1 MEKRP
6 NILIITSDQQRKDSL
21 GIYNQNVHTPVL
33 DAIASD
39 GITMDRAYITHP
51 TCTPSRASI
60 LTGQMASHHGAYT
73 IGTALNED
81 TVKFSDLLSKEGY
94 DTFFTGKPHFQQL
107 SDPDSFEWSGNALNE
122 EYWKGYQ
129 SGYYGFKDLKI
140 YNGHTDYSF
149 TAGMHY
155 RLWLKEKGL
164 SDEEIS
170 SRFNYIPSNT
180 YREHGE
186 WKIER
191 KFHPT
196 VFTADCAVDYLT
208 RHKTENPFLMWVSF
222 SDPHDPHVVPE
233 PYASMY
239 APEDVNYLGY
249 VEGEHNCRPV
259 WYHQLYENGLEGL
272 DFNDEFGAPSVLSA
286 KKFGDEKYFR
296 EITAIHHGMVKLMDE
311 EIGRIVQT
319 LKAKGEYDNT
329 LILFTTDHGDYLGN
343 HGYVYKGFPAFEEV
357 YNGPMIVKLPDSK
370 HRGSRSSA
378 LTSHI
383 DIAPTILEAAKAG
396 ACDEMDGISQWKLWN
411 GETKQVREFAEIENR
426 PVEKGF
432 YQKMLVTSRYK
443 IVVYMDSKDG
453 ELYDLE
459 TDVNQYHNLW
469 DEDSCF
475 EIKKEL
481 LQKMAKKSG
490 YGIEE
495 IDKLLAVLWKGMHD
509 EEPVQARTCYS

>member
-239 APEDVNYLGY
+239 APEDVNYLGS
-249 VEGEHNCRPV
+249 VI
-259 WYHQLYENGLEGL
+259 
-272 DFNDEFGAPSVLSA
+272 FSAFFGIII
-286 KKFGDEKYFR
+286 G
-296 EITAIHHGMVKLMDE
+296 AISGYYGGWADNLIM
-311 EIGRIVQT
+311 RICDIIQSIP
-319 LKAKGEYDNT
+319 G
-329 LILFTTDHGDYLGN
+329 LILNIALACVLGPGVFN
-343 HGYVYKGFPAFEEV
+343 TILALGFEGIA
-357 YNGPMIVKLPDSK
+357 GTARLM
-370 HRGSRSSA
+370 RSS
-378 LTSHI
+378 
-383 DIAPTILEAAKAG
+383 IL
-396 ACDEMDGISQWKLWN
+396 N
-411 GETKQVREFAEIENR
+411 VR
-426 PVEKGF
+426 
-432 YQKMLVTSRYK
+432 KM
-443 IVVYMDSKDG
+443 
-453 ELYDLE
+453 E
-459 TDVNQYHNLW
+459 
-469 DEDSCF
+469 
-475 EIKKEL
+475 
-481 LQKMAKKSG
+481 
-490 YGIEE
+490 
-495 IDKLLAVLWKGMHD
+495 
-509 EEPVQARTCYS
+509 